1 MNDAGANR
9 GENACYLC
17 GSRDLAPLID
27 IGKFHIRRCLRCGLG
42 RTEDGP
48 EASYDAAYLA
58 EQWTGADPRPTQIE
72 HAVRAEAAQ
81 VRRIQR
87 SAAGKRLL
95 EIGVGHGYFL
105 EAARR
110 RGFEVSGMEV
120 SSAAAEF
127 ARSHFDVSVAVT
139 SVDDAQIP
147 QGSVDVVAA
156 WHVLEHLAD
165 PLAALRKAREW
176 LTANGIIAVE
186 VPNYESYDARVR
198 GTEWQGWQ
206 PKYHRWHFAP
216 RALARMLTEA
226 GFAVEEMW
234 SPPSRIAR
242 ERLRRIP
249 VVGLFRRVL
258 WRFYTSTGIAAI
270 ARATRRSK

>member
-1 MNDAGANR
+1 MNEAAAAR
-9 GENACYLC
+9 GPTACYLC
-17 GSRDLAPLID
+17 GSGDLAPLID
-27 IGKFHIRRCLRCGLG
+27 IGKSQIWRCVRCGLG
-42 RTEDGP
+42 RTEDSP
-48 EASYDAAYLA
+48 KASYDAAYLG

-72 HAVRAEAAQ
+72 HAVRAEAAR
-81 VRRIQR
+81 VRRLQR

-110 RGFEVSGMEV
+110 RGFEVSGMDV

-139 SVDDAQIP
+139 SVDDAQIS
-147 QGSVDVVAA
+147 QGSVDA
-156 WHVLEHLAD
+156 LEHLAD
-165 PLAALRKAREW
+165 PLAALRRAREW

-216 RALARMLTEA
+216 RTLARMLMEA
-226 GFAVEEMW
+226 GFAVEDMW

-242 ERLRRIP
+242 ERLRRVP

-270 ARATRRSK
+270 ARVTRRSK

>member
-1 MNDAGANR
+1 MNDVSGAD
-9 GENACYLC
+9 GLACCYLC
-17 GSRDLAPLID
+17 GSTDIVPLTE
-27 IGKFHIRRCLRCGLG
+27 IGEFHIRRCLGCGLG
-42 RTEDGP
+42 RTEESP
-48 EASYDAAYLA
+48 KASYDAAYLA
-58 EQWTGADPRPTQIE
+58 EQWSGADPRPTQIE
-72 HAVRAEAAQ
+72 HAVRAEAQ
-81 VRRIQR
+81 RVRKVQQ

-95 EIGVGHGYFL
+95 EIGAGHGYFL
-105 EAARR
+105 EAAQR
-110 RGFEVSGMEV
+110 RGFEVSGIDV

-127 ARSHFDVSVAVT
+127 ARSHFNASVAVS

-156 WHVLEHLAD
+156 WHVLEHLVG
-165 PLAALRKAREW
+165 PIAALRKAREW
-176 LTANGIIAVE
+176 LTLYGIIAVE

-198 GTEWQGWQ
+198 GSEWQGWQ

-216 RALARMLTEA
+216 RTLSRMLTDA
-226 GFAVEEMW
+226 GFTVEEMW

-249 VVGLFRRVL
+249 VVGLFRRIL

-270 ARATRRSK
+270 ARVTRRSQ